1 MTNGLTLASTLTMA
15 QGRQGPRQVEK
26 GPKLRHTVKMNA
38 QILLLKLRYALG
50 MENVCGKLVFF

>member
-1 MTNGLTLASTLTMA
+1 MA